1 MNMQI
6 PRLATGL
13 IAYAVST
20 WAAADLPTY
29 ETYSATADV
38 GSSFFTVDP
47 TYTQLLDVTATPGA
61 TAQIAGAGYTATAS
75 TSLGGNHAYASV
87 SAMPSNVLGA
97 GSFSGWYDQVT
108 ITGGTGTGTA
118 HFTVQLNGT
127 ADVGAFGGSAAYAL
141 GTSTVHPSQLA
152 GSLQYFSTL
161 SYPQAW
167 PMDAVTPIAT
177 YLLGASPYNDTSILF
192 SSATYPTD
200 PGIGGIPAI
209 TDPSLT
215 LGDAGMGFPTPD
227 LVLTPGTGQSVNV
240 ALQGTF
246 NFTYGEAFYLIGG
259 LGTTVMS
266 GDAFVPFCNF
276 SIGDCSPPP
285 KDGTG
290 ATTLDFSNSAN
301 LVNIALP
308 QGATASFASGEAYN
322 VTSVPEPAEWLMLL
336 AGLGLVGWRAR
347 RRS

>member
-1 MNMQI
+1 MNTQI
-6 PRLATGL
+6 PRLAAGL
-13 IAYAVST
+13 IACTVST

-29 ETYSATADV
+29 ETYSAAADI
-38 GSSFFTVDP
+38 GASFFSVDP
-47 TYTQLLDVTATPGA
+47 TYTQLLDITATPGA
-61 TAQIAGAGYTATAS
+61 TAQINGSGYTASAS
-75 TSLGGNHAYASV
+75 ASLGSNHAYANV

-141 GTSTVHPSQLA
+141 GTSTVHPSQLV
-152 GSLQYFSTL
+152 GSLQYFNTF

-177 YLLGASPYNDTSILF
+177 YLLGASPYNDTSVFFPSTSTVPL
-192 SSATYPTD
+192 
-200 PGIGGIPAI
+200 GGIPSI

-215 LGDAGMGFPTPD
+215 LGGDTGMGFLTPD
-227 LVLTPGTGQSVNV
+227 LILTPGAGQSVNV
-240 ALQGTF
+240 TLQGTF

-266 GDAFVPFCNF
+266 SDAFVPFCDF

-290 ATTLDFSNSAN
+290 ATTLDVSNSAN

-308 QGATASFASGEAYN
+308 QGAMASFASGETYN

-336 AGLGLVGWRAR
+336 TGLGLVGWRAR